1 MEEKPKQSK
10 NHTQNHT
17 QNHALT
23 VTKKRDKVFWKV
35 LNSALELDFRKGY
48 LKWTMSELSRKS
60 AITRSLIYYHFGRSK
75 LSILHEA
82 VNVIGSELIG
92 VNDERMRMWTEG
104 KWIDSMARTREV
116 CAMAPSLCSFY
127 LLHRE
132 RPTEIGEAMRKLE
145 KAYIKKLETI
155 FHTLP
160 PEGIR
165 AVSAFFFGITFS
177 PQITDEA
184 VVYAVKA
191 LQSLVGPTNTLRLPR
206 R

>member
-1 MEEKPKQSK
+1 MEGQSK
-10 NHTQNHT
+10 SKKVS
-17 QNHALT
+17 AKSAA
-23 VTKKRDKVFWKV
+23 KKRDEVFWKV

-60 AITRSLIYYHFGRSK
+60 SITRSLIYYHFGRSK
-75 LSILHEA
+75 LSILQEA
-82 VNVIGSELIG
+82 VNVIGTELIG
-92 VNDERMRMWTEG
+92 VDNERMQMWAEG
-104 KWIDSMARTREV
+104 RWADSMSKTRHV
-116 CAMAPSLCSFY
+116 LAMAPSLCSFY

-155 FHTLP
+155 FHSLP
-160 PEGIR
+160 PEGIL

-177 PQITDEA
+177 PTMTDDA
-184 VVYAVKA
+184 VDYAVKA
-191 LQSLVGPTNTLRLPR
+191 LQSFVGPINTLRLPR

>member
-10 NHTQNHT
+10 NHTQNHA
-17 QNHALT
+17 QA